1 MRAWTRALG
10 LGLTFAALAL
20 AQGHEAE
27 ASDPWLGWKWANFA
41 ILAIGL
47 GYLIRKS
54 APAFFKQRSEEI
66 QKGIADAAREKKDAE
81 VRAAAIELRLKG
93 LDKEIEALRTNAR
106 AEIAAEGERIGRET
120 EHRLE
125 RIQAQSAQEIAL
137 MSRAA
142 RDELRKYSA
151 ELALDLAQQRIR
163 SRITSDVQ
171 ESLLDGF
178 LQDLG
183 KSAAPGA
190 RN

>member
-106 AEIAAEGERIGRET
+106 AEIAADT
-120 EHRLE
+120 VCYW
-125 RIQAQSAQEIAL
+125 A
-137 MSRAA
+137 
-142 RDELRKYSA
+142 
-151 ELALDLAQQRIR
+151 
-163 SRITSDVQ
+163 V
-171 ESLLDGF
+171 
-178 LQDLG
+178 
-183 KSAAPGA
+183 KSSVRPGA
-190 RN
+190 LPLHPAGAVGPRPQFYLFRE